1 MYLFYIAEIN
11 PSSQCK
17 LSFILKLNHMFW
29 MFLVLA
35 NVQLSLENCPLD
47 ANKKNV
53 FKHTNIK
60 FHYYYIILYY
70 KKDHLN

>member
-1 MYLFYIAEIN
+1 
-11 PSSQCK
+11 
-17 LSFILKLNHMFW
+17 MFW

-60 FHYYYIILYY
+60 FNYYYIILYY